1 MKRFLQILLVV
12 VFLLVLI
19 FPWSTNLQLQAEVSD
34 SSQSEDLAE
43 RLEAL
48 VIGSRGD
55 DYYAYQAQY
64 AGYPKPAREIKIDA
78 ANFARASRDVEILEN
93 FAGRPGRAVKTG
105 EEGFIEWKVHVDTPG
120 LYQIKIE
127 YYPVEGRG
135 ASIERE
141 LWLNGKL
148 PFFEA
153 SQLIIKRIW
162 TDGGPV
168 RRDNRDNDIR
178 PRQVES
184 PFWRELYLA
193 DYNMGYYPEPF
204 HFYFHAGENTIR

>member
-1 MKRFLQILLVV
+1 MRMKRFLQILLVV

-78 ANFARASRDVEILEN
+78 ANFARPCGDVGIRGSC
-93 FAGRPGRAVKTG
+93 AGPSGRGVKNG
-105 EEGFIEWKVHVDTPG
+105 EE
-120 LYQIKIE
+120 
-127 YYPVEGRG
+127 
-135 ASIERE
+135 
-141 LWLNGKL
+141 
-148 PFFEA
+148 
-153 SQLIIKRIW
+153 
-162 TDGGPV
+162 
-168 RRDNRDNDIR
+168 
-178 PRQVES
+178 
-184 PFWRELYLA
+184 
-193 DYNMGYYPEPF
+193 
-204 HFYFHAGENTIR
+204 